1 MTDVR
6 RRPFGQDPDGRPV
19 EAFELVHAGAA
30 GEVRATV
37 LTYGARLQSVV
48 VPDRDGRPG
57 EVTLGYDDLA
67 SYLADE
73 AYFGATVGRFANRIA
88 GGRFVLD
95 GTEHR
100 LPQNHGSTT
109 LHGGPDGF
117 HAQVWEAEQ
126 VPDGVAL
133 RLRSPDGDEGFPG
146 TLDVRVAYTLGGE
159 GLRIA
164 SEARTDAP
172 TVLNLTNHA
181 YWNLAG
187 PGRGTVDDHVLR
199 VAAARYLPVDADLVP
214 LGEPAPVEGTV
225 MDLRDGVRLGDR
237 VRLADEQLRLAGGYD
252 HCYVLDGTGGSGG
265 GGLGLAAHVSDP
277 ASGRTL
283 EVRTDQPGVQ
293 VYTGNQLDGTVAGRG
308 GRAVRQGDALCLET
322 QRFPDSPNQPS
333 YPSTVL
339 RPGETFRSTTLHAF
353 GTA

>member
-6 RRPFGQDPDGRPV
+6 RRPFGQDPGGRPV
-19 EAFELVHAGAA
+19 EAYDLVHPGAA

-37 LTYGARLQSVV
+37 ITYGARLQSLV
-48 VPDRDGRPG
+48 VPDRDGSPG

-67 SYLADE
+67 GYLDDESYL
-73 AYFGATVGRFANRIA
+73 GATVGRFGNRVA
-88 GGRFVLD
+88 GGRFTLD
-95 GTEHR
+95 GVEHR

-117 HAQVWEAEQ
+117 HARVWDAEE
-126 VPDGVAL
+126 VPGGVAL

-146 TLDVRVAYTLGGE
+146 TLDVRVTYTLDGD

-164 SEARTDAP
+164 YQATTDAP
-172 TVLNLTNHA
+172 TVVNLTNHA

-187 PGRGTVDDHVLR
+187 PGRATVDDHVLR
-199 VAAARYLPVDADLVP
+199 VAASRYLPVDADFVP
-214 LGEPAPVEGTV
+214 LGEPEPVEGTV

-252 HCYVLDGTGGSGG
+252 HCYVLDGSDGG
-265 GGLGLAAHVSDP
+265 GGDGLGLAAHVHEPST
-277 ASGRTL
+277 GRTL

-293 VYTGNQLDGTVAGRG
+293 VYSGNQLDGSVAGRG
-308 GRAVRQGDALCLET
+308 GRAMRQGDGLCLET
-322 QRFPDSPNQPS
+322 QHFPDSPNRPS

-339 RPGETFRSTTLHAF
+339 RPGETFRSATLHTF